1 MREPSKPG
9 SASTPSKPVLLSASA
24 RLWPWGNWGFE
35 LNALI
40 ELFWFKYSQLQ
51 YAVRTADEHLI
62 GLLDREL
69 DPILKSVYDEK
80 AVSVED
86 ARLQFQFLIDILRVE
101 ADDISC
107 VLRHSQLLQSLVNRY
122 FAAGAVNAGE
132 LQWERTPTLPNK
144 GRADEGLLNE
154 AILDSFPDR
163 VAVITPDYRYL
174 YTNPLNANHLE
185 SRPMDLIGRHIV
197 EFIGIQRF
205 ELRVKNYLDRCFS
218 GEVVDY
224 TFAKTAD
231 ARTVVVRCRLTP
243 CMSSS
248 GKLIGAIL
256 VIQEHAD
263 RRRAIAA

>member
-1 MREPSKPG
+1 MKCIE
-9 SASTPSKPVLLSASA
+9 AAL
-24 RLWPWGNWGFE
+24 PWGNWGFE

-62 GLLDREL
+62 GILDREL
-69 DPILKSVYDEK
+69 DPILRSVYDEK

-107 VLRHSQLLQSLVNRY
+107 VLRHSQLLQSLINRY
-122 FAAGAVNAGE
+122 FAATGAEKFAD
-132 LQWERTPTLPNK
+132 LQLERLPAQPSK

-163 VAVITPDYRYL
+163 IAVITPDYRYL
-174 YTNPLNANHLE
+174 YTNPRNADHLE

-205 ELRVKNYLDRCFS
+205 EQRVKSYLDRCFA

-224 TFAKTAD
+224 TFAKTVD

>member
-1 MREPSKPG
+1 M
-9 SASTPSKPVLLSASA
+9 
-24 RLWPWGNWGFE
+24 NH
-35 LNALI
+35 LI

-62 GLLDREL
+62 GILDREL
-69 DPILKSVYDEK
+69 DPMLRAIYDEK
-80 AVSVED
+80 AVSVEE

-101 ADDISC
+101 ADDVNS
-107 VLRHSQLLQSLVNRY
+107 VLRNSQLLRSLVNRY
-122 FAAGAVNAGE
+122 FAATGAASLAG
-132 LQWERTPTLPNK
+132 LDLDRSRKVPSK

-154 AILDSFPDR
+154 AILDCFPDR
-163 VAVITPDYRYL
+163 IAVITPDYRYL
-174 YTNPLNANHLE
+174 YTNPVNANYLQ

-205 ELRVKNYLDRCFS
+205 EQRVKAYLDRCFA
-218 GEVVDY
+218 GEILDY
-224 TFAKTAD
+224 NFAKTVND
-231 ARTVVVRCRLTP
+231 RTVVVRCSMTP
-243 CMSSS
+243 CMSST